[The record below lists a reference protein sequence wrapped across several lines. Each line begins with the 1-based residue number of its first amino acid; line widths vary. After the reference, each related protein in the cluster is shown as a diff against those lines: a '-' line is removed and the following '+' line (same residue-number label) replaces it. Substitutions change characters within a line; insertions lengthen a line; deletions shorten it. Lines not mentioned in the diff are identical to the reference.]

1 MTDGY
6 LVSLMIGALFV
17 LIVLGVPLAF
27 ATGFI
32 ATVFGVVLFGDMA
45 LWILS
50 SRTYG
55 LMNEFTLLAVPMF
68 VFMATMMEKAG
79 IGEDL
84 FRAMNMWG
92 RRLPGGLAVQTLVV
106 AVILASMSGIIGGEI
121 VLLGLIALPQ
131 MLKLGYD
138 KKLAIGTVVAGGS
151 LGTMIPPSIVLVFYG
166 LTANV
171 SIADLFSGVIVPGLI
186 LAGSYVSYIVIRT
199 LMNPQIAPKPEFPET
214 REPIGWRERFN
225 LILPLFIA
233 FCVLGS
239 IYGGIASVTEAAAF
253 GAVGTIFA
261 AWVRGNL
268 SWDMLIGSGLTTFTT
283 SGILFWVTFGANALV
298 GVFTFMNGQSVVT
311 SFFTEDLQLTPL
323 QTIIVINIVLIFL
336 GMFLDWIGI
345 LLLTVPIFLPL
356 VVSLGYDPIWFG
368 VIFCLNMQISYL
380 TPPLAPAAV
389 YLKSVAPEGVSL
401 LDIFS
406 ASWPFIIIQAIN
418 LTIMV
423 LNPQLILWLPNM

>member
-6 LVSLMIGALFV
+6 LISLMIGTLFS
-17 LIVLGVPLAF
+17 LIILGVPLAI
-27 ATGFI
+27 ATGAI
-32 ATVFGVVLFGDMA
+32 ATIFGFALFGESA

-84 FRAMNMWG
+84 FRAMNVWG

-186 LAGSYVSYIVIRT
+186 LASSYIAYIVIRA
-199 LMNPQIAPKPEFPET
+199 LMNPELAPKAIISDVKEEVS
-214 REPIGWRERFN
+214 WRERFN
-225 LILPLFIA
+225 LLLPLFIG

-253 GAVGTIFA
+253 GAAGTIFA
-261 AWVRGNL
+261 AWARGNL
-268 SWDMLIGSGLTTFTT
+268 SWDMLISSGVTTFTT
-283 SGILFWVTFGANALV
+283 AGVLFWVTFGANALV

-311 SFFTEDLQLTPL
+311 EFFTEGLQLSPL
-323 QTIIVINIVLIFL
+323 QTIILINVVLIFL

-389 YLKSVAPEGVSL
+389 YLKSVAPDDVSL
-401 LDIFS
+401 MDIFS

-423 LNPQLILWLPNM
+423 LNPQLILWLPGL

>member
-1 MTDGY
+1 MTDGT
-6 LVSLMIGALFV
+6 LISLMIGALFA

-27 ATGFI
+27 ATGVV
-32 ATVFGVVLFGDMA
+32 ATVFGFALFGDTA

-84 FRAMNMWG
+84 FRAMNIWG

-171 SIADLFSGVIVPGLI
+171 SIADLFSGVVVPGFI
-186 LAGSYVSYIVIRT
+186 LASSYIAYIIIRT
-199 LMNPQIAPKPEFPET
+199 LLNPSLAPKADIPVEQ
-214 REPIGWRERFN
+214 GAVSWRERFN
-225 LILPLFIA
+225 LLLPVFIA
-233 FCVLGS
+233 VCVLGS
-239 IYGGIASVTEAAAF
+239 IYGGVASVTEAAAF
-253 GAVGTIFA
+253 GAVATIFA
-261 AWVRGNL
+261 AWSRGNL
-268 SWDMLIGSGLTTFTT
+268 SLDMLISSGRTTFTT
-283 SGILFWVTFGANALV
+283 AGILFWVTFGANALV

-311 SFFTEDLQLTPL
+311 DFFTQDLQLTPL
-323 QTIIVINIVLIFL
+323 QTIILINVILIFL

-389 YLKSVAPEGVSL
+389 YLKSVAPEGISL
-401 LDIFS
+401 IDIFS
-406 ASWPFIIIQAIN
+406 ASWPFILIQAIN
-418 LTIMV
+418 LAIMV
-423 LNPQLILWLPNM
+423 LNPQLILWLPNL

>member
-1 MTDGY
+1 MTDGT
-6 LVSLMIGALFV
+6 LISLMISILFV

-27 ATGFI
+27 ATGVV
-32 ATVFGVVLFGDMA
+32 ATVFGFALFGDTA

-55 LMNEFTLLAVPMF
+55 LINEFTLLAVPMF

-84 FRAMNMWG
+84 FRAMNVWG

-106 AVILASMSGIIGGEI
+106 AVLLASMSGIIGGEI

-186 LAGSYVSYIVIRT
+186 LASSYIAYIIVRA
-199 LMNPQIAPKPEFPET
+199 LLNPSLAPKAAIPTEKE
-214 REPIGWRERFN
+214 RLSLRERFN
-225 LILPLFIA
+225 LLLPLFIA

-261 AWVRGNL
+261 AWARGNL
-268 SWDMLIGSGLTTFTT
+268 SLDMLISSGRTTFIT

-311 SFFTEDLQLTPL
+311 NFFTQDLQLTPL
-323 QTIIVINIVLIFL
+323 QTIILINVILIFL

-389 YLKSVAPEGVSL
+389 YLKSVAPEGISL
-401 LDIFS
+401 VDIFS

-423 LNPQLILWLPNM
+423 LNPQLILWLPNL

>member
-1 MTDGY
+1 MTDGA
-6 LVSLMIGALFV
+6 LISLMIGALFG
-17 LIVLGVPLAF
+17 LIVFGVPLAF
-27 ATGFI
+27 ATGVV
-32 ATVFGVVLFGDMA
+32 AVVFGFALFGDTA
-45 LWILS
+45 IWILS

-68 VFMATMMEKAG
+68 VFMATMMERAG

-84 FRAMNMWG
+84 FRAMNIWG

-106 AVILASMSGIIGGEI
+106 AVLLASMSGIIGGEI

-138 KKLAIGTVVAGGS
+138 KRLAIGTVVAGGS

-171 SIADLFSGVIVPGLI
+171 SIADLFSGVVVPGLI
-186 LAGSYVSYIVIRT
+186 LAGSYIAYIITRALLDPT
-199 LMNPQIAPKPEFPET
+199 LAPKADVPAT
-214 REPIGWRERFN
+214 REMITWRERFN
-225 LILPLFIA
+225 LVLPVFIA

-261 AWVRGNL
+261 AWMRGNL
-268 SWDMLIGSGLTTFTT
+268 SWAMLFGSGKTTFLT
-283 SGILFWVTFGANALV
+283 SGVLFWVTFGANALV
-298 GVFTFMNGQSVVT
+298 GVFTFMNGQNVVT
-311 SFFTEDLQLTPL
+311 AFFTEDLQLSPL
-323 QTIIVINIVLIFL
+323 QTIILINIVLIFL

-345 LLLTVPIFLPL
+345 LLLTVPIFLPI

-389 YLKSVAPEGVSL
+389 YLRSVAPKDVTL
-401 LDIFS
+401 VDIFA
-406 ASWPFIIIQAIN
+406 ASWPFIIIQVIN
-418 LTIMV
+418 LSIMV
-423 LNPQLILWLPNM
+423 LNPQLILWLPGL